1 MRGHV
6 GRLCDGAATLT
17 MALSLALTL
26 ALAPTLPLAPTL
38 SATLTIALS
47 VLRSAA
53 RAPWGTP
60 ASVARLTIRALTGWA
75 LPWVHR
81 AAVSV
86 RGVELQP
93 ERAGLQPER
102 AGLQPEC
109 AGLQPECAGLQPGH
123 ARGAAAGAWHVR
135 RRTWR
140 ARWRHRRGCR

>member
-93 ERAGLQPER
+93 ERAGLQPE
-102 AGLQPEC
+102 C

>member
-109 AGLQPECAGLQPGH
+109 AGLQPGH

>member
-93 ERAGLQPER
+93 ERAGLQPE
-102 AGLQPEC
+102 
-109 AGLQPECAGLQPGH
+109 CAGLQPGH

>member
-102 AGLQPEC
+102 AGLQPER
-109 AGLQPECAGLQPGH
+109 AGLQPERAGLQPGH
-123 ARGAAAGAWHVR
+123 ARGGAAGAWHVR